1 MKVGSTLCR
10 KFRSVDFTP
19 QLDVIRLNSMSHWSH
34 SSRWRLLN
42 LKKFIAFFFNS
53 SHLVRSRRFHDSF
66 KIHQLVFVSFK
77 NHWASANPTHSLLSK
92 KLKITH
98 FLDLMSFKV
107 PLLLFP
113 ISCFS
118 KSLTSRLSFS
128 ICLSKHSLAHFPDL
142 LFGSIQD
149 HSHFLDLTL
158 LLFGYEPYG
167 LHLHC
172 SFSFNCFNPLTSLGQ
187 THFLTIC
194 SRNWLGAVLQT

>member
-77 NHWASANPTHSLLSK
+77 NHWASENPTHTHTHSPFK
-92 KLKITH
+92 KVKNYS
-98 FLDLMSFKV
+98 LMSFKV

-113 ISCFS
+113 ISAFQNHSLLDCLYRSVFQNIHSRIFPTCFS
-118 KSLTSRLSFS
+118 GQFKITPTSSISRFCFLAMNLTVFTCTVR
-128 ICLSKHSLAHFPDL
+128 
-142 LFGSIQD
+142 
-149 HSHFLDLTL
+149 
-158 LLFGYEPYG
+158 
-167 LHLHC
+167 
-172 SFSFNCFNPLTSLGQ
+172 
-187 THFLTIC
+187 
-194 SRNWLGAVLQT
+194 